1 MQEKID
7 SYKDLIVWEKAI
19 FLTIEIYK
27 ITENFP
33 KEEIYGLTSQ
43 MRRSAVSIPSNI
55 AEGRNRGT
63 RKDFCN
69 FLRIA
74 LGSCAELST
83 QIEIAKRL
91 PRTSNFD
98 YKKSELFI
106 TEIMKMLYTM
116 VKKLSIPNSQ
126 KLTANS

>member
-1 MQEKID
+1 M
-7 SYKDLIVWEKAI
+7 SSFKDLKVWEKGI
-19 FLTIEIYK
+19 DLTVEIYK

-33 KEEIYGLTSQ
+33 KEEVYGITSQ

-83 QIEIAKRL
+83 QIEISKKL
-91 PRTSNFD
+91 TKTNNLD
-98 YKKSELFI
+98 YIKAESIL

-116 VKKLSIPNSQ
+116 VKKLGIPNS
-126 KLTANS
+126 